1 VGHKSGLPYWFNV
14 LDGQYGQWTD
24 STQPIMGNSTP
35 AWRSST
41 GRVYRNAPFTY
52 AYSADDALGN
62 MQTDGTGLIIAVG
75 GAANLPNPDHVTREV
90 QFTFGCKSPYAGGI
104 TFDQYGRCVRAPDHR
119 ANISQTV
126 V

>member
-1 VGHKSGLPYWFNV
+1 MANGRIRHS
-14 LDGQYGQWTD
+14 
-24 STQPIMGNSTP
+24 PIMGNSTP